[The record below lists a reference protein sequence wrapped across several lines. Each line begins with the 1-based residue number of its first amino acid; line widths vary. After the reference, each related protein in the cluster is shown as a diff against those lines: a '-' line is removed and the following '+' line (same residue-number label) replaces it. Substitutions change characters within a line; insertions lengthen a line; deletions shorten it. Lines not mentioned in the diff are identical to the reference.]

1 MSSGGGKGGKKQT
14 ETTIPSWIQQPAERN
29 IRRAEQ
35 VQQLKYMPYTG
46 AEVAAFT
53 PAQEAAMNTNIG
65 AAEAFGLLAPNTLT
79 ATTGM
84 PEATTYANGMR
95 GYGSIGLYDQALA
108 ELTARDPENMAAYNS
123 LFGNAVPAN
132 VARSSGGGR
141 GGGGASPSRP
151 AYNPYNPNTWSA
163 KDRQAHNAQ
172 VDPGSYVSQ
181 LDSAYGQKSTYVPKQ
196 KDIAQQRAAITRDRA
211 KTSNFRKTKL
221 GGSY

>member
-14 ETTIPSWIQQPAERN
+14 ETTIPSWVQQPAERN

-53 PAQEAAMNTNIG
+53 PAQEAAMNANIG

-141 GGGGASPSRP
+141 GGGGGAPSVNPRP
-151 AYNPYNPNTWSA
+151 RAVIENQTKFGANRSEAIKGGRGGRGNVGARTA
-163 KDRQAHNAQ
+163 LNRN
-172 VDPGSYVSQ
+172 YVSVADQ
-181 LDSAYGQKSTYVPKQ
+181 NAARAK
-196 KDIAQQRAAITRDRA
+196 QRAYSGRV
-211 KTSNFRKTKL
+211 RKF
-221 GGSY
+221 GGDY